1 MTILNCFSRCLRVS
15 GKKIDNT
22 KKNAPDSVQKYAKK
36 RLNYDGVVREGI
48 EPVNNT
54 DLKNEGDKYDEI
66 GTI

>member
-1 MTILNCFSRCLRVS
+1 MMILNCFRRCLRVS

-48 EPVNNT
+48 EPVNHT
-54 DLKNEGDKYDEI
+54 DRKVKVINYEI
-66 GTI
+66 GTV

>member
-1 MTILNCFSRCLRVS
+1 MMTLNCFRRCLRVS

-22 KKNAPDSVQKYAKK
+22 KKNAPAFAQKYTKK

-66 GTI
+66 GTV